1 MNILVIGT
9 GYVGTTTALIFAEQ
23 GHRVTGLDVDT
34 SKIEN
39 LQVGKLHFYETGLEE
54 LLNEHLQR
62 KNIVFTTNIEE
73 GIQNNE
79 IIYICVGTPQK
90 EDGSANLVYVEQVA
104 KSIGKLMNGY
114 KIVVTKSTVPVGT
127 AEKVTGWIKE
137 SQIVPCEYDV
147 VSNPE
152 FLREG
157 SALYDALHPDR
168 IVVGASTE
176 RAFQKMREVFKG
188 IQCPYVETTP
198 RASELIKY
206 ASNSFLAIKISYINE
221 LARLCDQLNI
231 NVTDVAKGMGLD
243 KRIGTSFL
251 GAGIGY
257 GGSCFPKDVNALLDA
272 ANQYGV
278 TLSILKSAV
287 NVNKTQP
294 FYVLEKMKQV
304 LGGLEGKTI
313 AILGLSFKANTDDI
327 REASSLIVI
336 DYLLKE
342 GVNIKIHD
350 PVVTLPSSYFKQYET
365 VEETVTNADAVLI
378 CTEWSQYKDFTWET
392 IKDKIANPIIFDGRN
407 CLNAEKIKRLGFIYR
422 GVAYS

>member
-1 MNILVIGT
+1 MDILVVGT

-34 SKIEN
+34 TKIEN
-39 LQVGKLHFYETGLEE
+39 LQAGKLHFYETGLEE
-54 LLNEHLQR
+54 LLNKHLQQ
-62 KNIVFTTNIEE
+62 KNIVFTTNIEKE
-73 GIQNNE
+73 IQNNE

-90 EDGSANLVYVEQVA
+90 EDGSANLIYVEQVA

-114 KIVVTKSTVPVGT
+114 KTVVTKSTVPVGT
-127 AEKVTGWIKE
+127 AEKVTEWIKD
-137 SQIVPCEYDV
+137 SQIVPYEYDV

-168 IVVGASTE
+168 IVVGALTE
-176 RAFQKMREVFKG
+176 RAFQKMREVFG
-188 IQCPYVETTP
+188 EVSCPYLETTP

-206 ASNSFLAIKISYINE
+206 AANSFLALKISYINE
-221 LARLCDQLNI
+221 LARLCDRLNI

-278 TLSILKSAV
+278 ALSILKSAV
-287 NVNKTQP
+287 NVNKAQP

-313 AILGLSFKANTDDI
+313 AILGLAFKANTDDT

-378 CTEWSQYKDFTWET
+378 CTDWSQYKDFAWET

-422 GVAYS
+422 GVAYP

>member
-1 MNILVIGT
+1 MDILVVGT

-34 SKIEN
+34 NKIEN
-39 LQVGKLHFYETGLEE
+39 LQAGKLHFYETGLEE
-54 LLNEHLQR
+54 LLNKHLQQ
-62 KNIVFTTNIEE
+62 KNIVFTTNVEK
-73 GIQNNE
+73 GIRNNE

-90 EDGSANLVYVEQVA
+90 DDGSADLIYVEQVA

-114 KIVVTKSTVPVGT
+114 KTVVTKSTVPVGT
-127 AEKVTGWIKE
+127 AEKVTEWIKE
-137 SQIVPCEYDV
+137 SQIAPYEYDV

-168 IVVGASTE
+168 IVVGALTE
-176 RAFQKMREVFKG
+176 RAFQKMREVFG
-188 IQCPYVETTP
+188 AVSFPYLETTP

-206 ASNSFLAIKISYINE
+206 AANSFLALKISYINE
-221 LARLCDQLNI
+221 LARLCDRLNI
-231 NVTDVAKGMGLD
+231 NVRDVAKGMGLD

-251 GAGIGY
+251 EAGIGY

-278 TLSILKSAV
+278 ALSILKSAI

-304 LGGLEGKTI
+304 LGSLEGKTI

-327 REASSLIVI
+327 RDASSLIVI

-342 GVNIKIHD
+342 SVNIKIHD
-350 PVVTLPSSYFKQYET
+350 PVVTLPSSCFKQYET

-378 CTEWSQYKDFTWET
+378 CTDWSQYKDFAWET

-422 GVAYS
+422 GVAYP